1 MLITIILNK
10 ITMKKCK
17 KIIEMKWNHW
27 NWKKFSKMLIRKNPK
42 FSNGTELTNI
52 DEIHM
57 RIFDNFEQLLFCL
70 DKAIF

>member
-1 MLITIILNK
+1 
-10 ITMKKCK
+10 MKKCE

-27 NWKKFSKMLIRKNPK
+27 KKFSKMLMRKKSK

>member
-1 MLITIILNK
+1 MLDNSQKSL
-10 ITMKKCK
+10 KKCEK
-17 KIIEMKWNHW
+17 NNRNEMKSLEF
-27 NWKKFSKMLIRKNPK
+27 KIFSKMLIRKNPK

>member
-1 MLITIILNK
+1 MINFAWKFSK
-10 ITMKKCK
+10 INEKMQKNNRN
-17 KIIEMKWNHW
+17 EMNHW
-27 NWKKFSKMLIRKNPK
+27 NWKKFSKMLMRKKSK

>member
-1 MLITIILNK
+1 MR
-10 ITMKKCK
+10 KK
-17 KIIEMKWNHW
+17 
-27 NWKKFSKMLIRKNPK
+27 SK

-70 DKAIF
+70 DKAIFQEFFQEQSSYQ